1 LVTKKVKI
9 FILYFADK
17 FGMYK
22 SLFVILWN
30 IENKQTMTTTELKFG
45 KFKGLTFEQ
54 APKWYQQWLL
64 QQDWFNLPIRPTDSY
79 ALIENGVIH
88 TEDLTLEKAN
98 EMKQRH
104 HSCFPDCTWEVL
116 PMSALIGLDKAEGML
131 ERHMRVSAKY
141 V

>member
-1 LVTKKVKI
+1 MRTVPLI
-9 FILYFADK
+9 QHL
-17 FGMYK
+17 
-22 SLFVILWN
+22 N
-30 IENKQTMTTTELKFG
+30 IKTMTATENKTVLKFG

-64 QQDWFNLPIRPTDSY
+64 QQDWFNMPIRPTATDSY
-79 ALIENGVIH
+79 ALVENGVIH

-104 HSCFPDCTWEVL
+104 HRCFPDCTWEVL

-141 V
+141 A